1 MSHPAL
7 TQLRALRYFTEIP
20 ALEPQLL
27 DWLLLE
33 DSMTKR
39 FEQQGK
45 TVSVTMIREGFVEQ
59 NEIPEE
65 LPLLPKESRYW
76 LREILLCADG
86 EPWLA
91 GRTVVPVSTLSGPEL
106 ALQKLGKTPLGRY
119 LFTSSTLTRDFIEI
133 GRDAGLWG
141 RRSRLRLSGKPLLLT
156 ELFLPGVT
164 VVLRGKNMEWSL
176 TQNKLLAF
184 HRLMRTDKPIGALL
198 LLWPTLWALWVA
210 TPGVPQLWILAV
222 FVAGV
227 WLMRAA
233 GCVVND
239 YADRK
244 FDGHVK
250 RTANRPLPS
259 GAVTEKEARTLFVV
273 LVLISFLLVLT
284 LNTMTILLSI
294 AALALAWVY
303 PFMKRYTH
311 LPQVVL
317 GAAFG
322 WSIPMA
328 FAAVSESVPLSC
340 WLMFLANILWA
351 VAYDTQ
357 YAMVDRDDDVK
368 IGIKSTAIL
377 FGQYDKLIIGILQIG
392 VLALMAIIGEL
403 NGLGWGYYWSIL
415 VAGALFVYQQKLIA
429 NREREACFKAFM
441 NNNYVGLVL
450 FLGLAMSYWHF

>member
-1 MSHPAL
+1 
-7 TQLRALRYFTEIP
+7 
-20 ALEPQLL
+20 
-27 DWLLLE
+27 
-33 DSMTKR
+33 
-39 FEQQGK
+39 
-45 TVSVTMIREGFVEQ
+45 
-59 NEIPEE
+59 
-65 LPLLPKESRYW
+65 
-76 LREILLCADG
+76 
-86 EPWLA
+86 
-91 GRTVVPVSTLSGPEL
+91 
-106 ALQKLGKTPLGRY
+106 
-119 LFTSSTLTRDFIEI
+119 
-133 GRDAGLWG
+133 
-141 RRSRLRLSGKPLLLT
+141 
-156 ELFLPGVT
+156 
-164 VVLRGKNMEWSL
+164 MEWSL
-176 TQNKLLAF
+176 TQNKLLAY
-184 HRLMRTDKPIGALL
+184 HRLMRTDNPIGALL

-210 TPGVPQLWILAV
+210 TPGVPPLWILGV
-222 FVAGV
+222 FIAGV

-250 RTANRPLPS
+250 RTAHRPLPS
-259 GAVTEKEARTLFVV
+259 GQVTAKEARTLFIV
-273 LVLISFLLVLT
+273 LVLLSFLLVLT
-284 LNTMTILLSI
+284 LNTMTILLSV

-357 YAMVDRDDDVK
+357 YAMVDRDDDLK

-377 FGQYDKLIIGILQIG
+377 FGRHDKLIIGILQVA
-392 VLALMAIIGEL
+392 VLALMVTMGYL
-403 NGLGWGYYWSIL
+403 NGLNWAFYWAVL
-415 VAGALFVYQQKLIA
+415 VAGMLFVYQQKLIA
-429 NREREACFKAFM
+429 KREREACFKAFM

-450 FLGLAMSYWHF
+450 FLGLAMSYFS

>member
-1 MSHPAL
+1 
-7 TQLRALRYFTEIP
+7 
-20 ALEPQLL
+20 
-27 DWLLLE
+27 
-33 DSMTKR
+33 
-39 FEQQGK
+39 
-45 TVSVTMIREGFVEQ
+45 
-59 NEIPEE
+59 
-65 LPLLPKESRYW
+65 
-76 LREILLCADG
+76 
-86 EPWLA
+86 
-91 GRTVVPVSTLSGPEL
+91 
-106 ALQKLGKTPLGRY
+106 
-119 LFTSSTLTRDFIEI
+119 
-133 GRDAGLWG
+133 
-141 RRSRLRLSGKPLLLT
+141 
-156 ELFLPGVT
+156 
-164 VVLRGKNMEWSL
+164 MERSL
-176 TQNKLLAF
+176 TQNKLLAY

-210 TPGVPQLWILAV
+210 TPGLPPLWILAV

-259 GAVTEKEARTLFVV
+259 GDVTEKEARTLFVV
-273 LVLISFLLVLT
+273 LILLSFLLVLT
-284 LNTMTILLSI
+284 LNTMTILLSV

-357 YAMVDRDDDVK
+357 YAMVDRDDDLK

-377 FGQYDKLIIGILQIG
+377 FGRQDKLIIGILQVAVLGLMVGIGYLNQLNGAFYAAIAAAG
-392 VLALMAIIGEL
+392 VLFI
-403 NGLGWGYYWSIL
+403 
-415 VAGALFVYQQKLIA
+415 YQQKLIA
-429 NREREACFKAFM
+429 NREREACFKAFL

-450 FLGLAMSYWHF
+450 FLGLVVSYWA